1 MKMKKVI
8 VKKSVIIRR
17 NEEQWIMQ
25 RKLRSLN
32 KLYQR
37 FDELSEDNQPEKQIA
52 YELDSSQFKLQ
63 SFAYDLTLD
72 V

>member
-1 MKMKKVI
+1 MKKVI

-37 FDELSEDNQPEKQIA
+37 FDELSEDNHPEKQIA